1 MTALTM
7 TAPNMTTLTMTVA
20 NRTGGTARM
29 DRGGRDIDAV
39 GRR

>member
-7 TAPNMTTLTMTVA
+7 TAPNMTVLTMSVA
-20 NRTGGTARM
+20 NRTGGTARC
-29 DRGGRDIDAV
+29 RRDVDAV